1 MSHGILFI
9 VFVGKI
15 EGKRRRK
22 RQRMRWLD
30 GVTNSI
36 DVSLTKLQEMVKDM
50 EAWNAAVHGVTESE
64 ITQPLNNEQQG
75 ILSSLN
81 LAKQL

>member
-1 MSHGILFI
+1 MFMGR
-9 VFVGKI
+9 I

-22 RQRMRWLD
+22 RQRMRWSD

-36 DVSLTKLQEMVKDM
+36 DVSLSKPQETVKDL

>member
-1 MSHGILFI
+1 
-9 VFVGKI
+9 
-15 EGKRRRK
+15 
-22 RQRMRWLD
+22 MRWSD

-36 DVSLTKLQEMVKDM
+36 DVSLSKPQETVKDL